1 MKLNLANKFRSELVA
16 KIMDFLK
23 TEIGD
28 DIGMINSNTVNF
40 PIVVDG
46 EEGWCEIVV
55 KVTKDDGDDGYAKRE
70 EYEMKLMEKKQKEEE
85 RKKTKEKKIERDKKL
100 REEKE
105 KKKIERDKKLREEKK
120 ENKGE

>member
-1 MKLNLANKFRSELVA
+1 MKLNLANKFRGELVA
-16 KIMDFLK
+16 KMMDFLK
-23 TEIGD
+23 AEIGD

-46 EEGWCEIVV
+46 EEGWCEIVI
-55 KVTKDDGDDGYAKRE
+55 KVTKDDGDDGYSKRE
-70 EYEMKLMEKKQKEEE
+70 EYEMKLVEKKQKEEE

>member
-1 MKLNLANKFRSELVA
+1 MKLNLANKFRGELVV
-16 KIMDFLK
+16 KMMDFLK
-23 TEIGD
+23 AEVGD

-70 EYEMKLMEKKQKEEE
+70 EEQGQGVQTRLNQMGRTSSPLM
-85 RKKTKEKKIERDKKL
+85 
-100 REEKE
+100 
-105 KKKIERDKKLREEKK
+105 
-120 ENKGE
+120 G

>member
-1 MKLNLANKFRSELVA
+1 MKLNLANKFRGELVA
-16 KIMDFLK
+16 KMMDFLK
-23 TEIGD
+23 AEVGD

-70 EYEMKLMEKKQKEEE
+70 EYEMKLVEKKQK
-85 RKKTKEKKIERDKKL
+85 RKKAKEKKIERDKKL
-100 REEKE
+100 REEK
-105 KKKIERDKKLREEKK
+105 KKKKEE
-120 ENKGE
+120 

>member
-1 MKLNLANKFRSELVA
+1 MKLNLANKFRGELVA
-16 KIMDFLK
+16 KMMDFLK
-23 TEIGD
+23 AEVGD

-70 EYEMKLMEKKQKEEE
+70 EYEMKLA
-85 RKKTKEKKIERDKKL
+85 EKKIKAEEAKKKKEAKIARDKA
-100 REEKE
+100 RREKE
-105 KKKIERDKKLREEKK
+105 KEIHDKE
-120 ENKGE
+120 